1 MSNNPRRAPSDVVA
15 MLTTKDHGDESRGL
29 ASIHCIGDWAF
40 GVACSY
46 NRIDY
51 SAAKTPRRTADRLQ
65 EFSFGGAKITLE
77 KSLQEGATI
86 IEKILTGSVSTFHN
100 SKRRIPRHFLSHR
113 AGPASK

>member
-1 MSNNPRRAPSDVVA
+1 MDWLQFIASVIG
-15 MLTTKDHGDESRGL
+15 HL
-29 ASIHCIGDWAF
+29 AWPAVIIVLIIVLRKRLGAL
-40 GVACSY
+40 
-46 NRIDY
+46 
-51 SAAKTPRRTADRLQ
+51 ADRLQ